1 MDNQIKAVIDAD
13 FFRKAT
19 EYDRGTKL
27 FLHMLEDLNMQPV
40 MHEFVAGTELQHNQY
55 LNKLLQDG
63 QITVIHYED
72 YLLDDLDKE
81 EYKDYFFDA
90 FDRINRYDFLKNEDI
105 YRYSGKQESLG
116 EIRSFYMAMKKGYR
130 YFMSDDADSRQLA
143 KNFFSNKHVVE
154 VESLYDILVMCK
166 EKGTDLTWKNIN
178 PTVSNAM
185 NKRQDKIE
193 KLRELYITGEKVF
206 E

>member
-27 FLHMLEDLNMQPV
+27 FLHMLDDLSMQPV
-40 MHEFVAGTELQHNQY
+40 MHEFVAGTELRRNEY
-55 LNKLLQDG
+55 LNQLLQADR
-63 QITVIHYED
+63 ITVIHYGD
-72 YLLDDLDKE
+72 YLLGDSDKE
-81 EYKDYFFDA
+81 EYKEYFLDA
-90 FDRINRYDFLKNEDI
+90 YERMNRMDFPKDEDI
-105 YRYSGKQESLG
+105 YRYSDPQENLG
-116 EIRSFYMAMKKGYR
+116 EIRSLYMAMKKGYR

-166 EKGTDLTWKNIN
+166 EKGTDLTWKDIN